1 MKFLIMA
8 GGKGT
13 RLWPISRTKKPK
25 QFQKLIS
32 DKTML
37 QETVA
42 RLLPVFSPE
51 DIYIATNKSYAREVK
66 KELPELPSGNII
78 QEPSFRERASCIALA
93 AAIFSKNKSDETM
106 IVIPSDHF
114 IKNKKEFL
122 RVLSE
127 GEKFLNKNPDHLIAV
142 GVKPTSPE
150 TGYGYIQHQ
159 TKSIKN
165 TSKKNNSKF
174 FEVEKFIEKPDLKT
188 ARGYYQNGN
197 FLWNTSIYLWKT
209 SAIIDRFKKFIPD
222 SYERLC
228 KIKNAVGTSR
238 FKKTLNEE
246 YPLMDMISVEYGILE
261 NDNKTVAISADL
273 GWSDVG
279 SWSALKDSLVDLEHE
294 HFVKGEHLDIG
305 SKNLLV
311 YGSKKLIATVG
322 LKDLIIIDTDDV
334 TLICDKN
341 NSQLV
346 KTVVEKLEKDG
357 KVKLL

>member
-1 MKFLIMA
+1 MA

-13 RLWPISRTKKPK
+13 RLWPISRAKKPK
-25 QFQKLIS
+25 QFQKLIGNR
-32 DKTML
+32 TML
-37 QETVA
+37 QETVD
-42 RLLPVFSPE
+42 RLSSKFSLK
-51 DIYIATNKSYAREVK
+51 DVYIATNKIYAEEVR
-66 KELPELPSGNII
+66 KELPKLPATNII
-78 QEPSFRERASCIALA
+78 AEPSFRERASCIALA
-93 AAIFSKNKSDETM
+93 AAIFSKDNPDETM
-106 IVIPSDHF
+106 VVFPSDHL
-114 IKNKKEFL
+114 IKKKDELL

-127 GEKFLNKNPDHLIAV
+127 GEKFLNRNPDHLIIT
-142 GVKPTSPE
+142 GVRPTGPE

-159 TKSIKN
+159 VKSIKN
-165 TSKKNNSKF
+165 TNKKNNLNF
-174 FEVEKFIEKPDLKT
+174 FEVDKFIEKPDLKT
-188 ARGYYQNGN
+188 ARKYCQDGN

-209 SAIIDRFKKFIPD
+209 SAIINRFKKFIPD

-228 KIKNAVGTSR
+228 RIKKTVGTAD
-238 FKKTLNEE
+238 FKKTLDRE

-261 NDNKTVAISADL
+261 NDNKTVVISADL

-279 SWSALKDSLVDLEHE
+279 SWSVLKDSLVNLEHE
-294 HFVKGEHLDIG
+294 HFVKGEHLDVG

-311 YGSKKLIATVG
+311 YGSKKLITTIG

>member
-13 RLWPISRTKKPK
+13 RLWPISRAKKPK
-25 QFQKLIS
+25 QFQKLVG

-37 QETVA
+37 QETID
-42 RLLPVFSPE
+42 RLLPDFSLK
-51 DIYIATNKSYAREVK
+51 DIYVATNKAYGKEVK
-66 KELPELPSGNII
+66 KELPELPISNII

-93 AAIFSKNKSDETM
+93 AAIFSKDNPNETM
-106 IVIPSDHF
+106 VVFPSDHL
-114 IKNKKEFL
+114 IKKRSELL
-122 RVLSE
+122 RALSE
-127 GEKFLNKNPDHLIAV
+127 GEKFLDKNPDHLITI
-142 GVKPTSPE
+142 GVKPAGPE

-159 TKSIKN
+159 IKPIKN
-165 TSKKNNSKF
+165 TNQKNNLKF

-188 ARGYYQNGN
+188 AKKYYQSGN

-209 SAIIDRFKKFIPD
+209 SAIINRFKKFIPD

-228 KIKNAVGTSR
+228 RIKKTVGTAD
-238 FKKTLNEE
+238 FKKTLNKE

-261 NDNKTVAISADL
+261 NDNKTVVVSADL

-279 SWSALKDSLVDLEHE
+279 SWSVLKDSLVNLEHE

-311 YGSKKLIATVG
+311 YGSKKLVATIG

-334 TLICDKN
+334 VLVCDKN

-346 KTVVEKLEKDG
+346 KAVVEKLDKEG
-357 KVKLL
+357 KIKLL